1 MTYKNICA
9 TVGSKIYFLQFG
21 GIREYFF
28 VLHFFV
34 MDCWKIRCL
43 LSLGCLYEVPKTLKI
58 MISWIHQMYLSID
71 KCFIIKFNPLWHLLW
86 ILASWNP
93 ILKSLFYP
101 FKGYNTWPVLQ
112 KLKNLLPDTQLSQG
126 HSTPKPPP
134 SLPTDQPLTKHKSYF
149 SYFIS

>member
-101 FKGYNTWPVLQ
+101 FKGTWPVLQ
-112 KLKNLLPDTQLSQG
+112 KLKNLLPDTQLS
-126 HSTPKPPP
+126 HKHHPPP
-134 SLPTDQPLTKHKSYF
+134 QSHTHSQQISPQPKHNQTW
-149 SYFIS
+149 SYFIA